1 MIEAALKFLIQTL
14 GNLFVIAVLLRFM
27 MQLFRVPFRNPFAQF
42 IVAITDFAVKP
53 LRRVVPGL
61 WGLDWACLALAWL
74 VELVVVVTGYWLDGF
89 PFALAGG
96 KVWPVMMGLAAVRL
110 ISLTVYLII
119 GLTLIRAVLSWVNSN
134 TPLMPVVYALTEPFL
149 RPLRRIVPMVAQID
163 LTPLVL
169 FILCQL
175 VLMLPVLALERALLG
190 AL

>member
-1 MIEAALKFLIQTL
+1 MIEGALKFLIQTL

-61 WGLDWACLALAWL
+61 WGLDWACLVLAWL
-74 VELVVVVTGYWLDGF
+74 VELGVVTASYWLDGF

-96 KVWPVMMGLAAVRL
+96 KVWPVMLGLAAVKL
-110 ISLTVYLII
+110 LSLTIYLII
-119 GLTLIRAVLSWVNSN
+119 GLTLVRAVLSWVNSD
-134 TPLMPVVYALTEPFL
+134 TPLVPVVYTLTEPFL

-175 VLMLPVLALERALLG
+175 VLMVPVLALERALLG

>member
-1 MIEAALKFLIQTL
+1 MIEGALKFLLQTL

-27 MQLFRVPFRNPFAQF
+27 MQLFRVPFRNSFSQF

-61 WGLDWACLALAWL
+61 LGLDWACLVLAWL
-74 VELVVVVTGYWLDGF
+74 VELVVVTAGYWLDGF

-96 KVWPVMMGLAAVRL
+96 RVWPVMLGLAAVKL
-110 ISLTVYLII
+110 LSLTVYLII
-119 GLTLIRAVLSWVNSN
+119 GLTLVRAVLSWVNSN

-175 VLMLPVLALERALLG
+175 VLMVPVLALERALLG
-190 AL
+190 SL